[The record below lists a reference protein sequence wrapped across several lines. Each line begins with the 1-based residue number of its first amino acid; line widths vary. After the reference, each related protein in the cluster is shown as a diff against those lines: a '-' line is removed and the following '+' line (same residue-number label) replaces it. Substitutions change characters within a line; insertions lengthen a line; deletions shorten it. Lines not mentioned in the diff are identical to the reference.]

1 MGSFLRRHASS
12 STALGASGAAVP
24 GARDSR
30 DLPALTE
37 FLAAGTYES
46 GDRRETGTVTLF
58 FEGGVWKA
66 CLNDRDQGM
75 VGFLTLPELVDA
87 ILVLEEALA
96 QGKGEWRAAKPRGT
110 GKR

>member
-12 STALGASGAAVP
+12 STTSGASGAAVP

-37 FLAAGTYES
+37 FLACGTYES

-58 FEGGVWKA
+58 WEAGVWKC

-75 VGFLTLPELVDA
+75 VGFITLPELVDA
-87 ILVLEEALA
+87 ILFLEEALVE
-96 QGKGEWRAAKPRGT
+96 GRGEWRQAKAKGS